1 MKIRKINRIKEKK
14 RVLLVPLDWGL
25 GHATRCIPLI
35 RLLIKQQVE
44 VFVAGEGKIIALLEK
59 ELPEI
64 VILPLKGYRVSYS
77 KHRNNLLIKLLF
89 QLPKVLNAIRM
100 EQKWLQCVILEH
112 QIDAVISDNRF
123 GLYNNNIP
131 SVFITHQLSI
141 QTGNKWLNR
150 VAQKINYSYINKFND
165 CWVPDLAGS
174 INLAEELSHPAIL
187 PVTPVS
193 YLGILSRCTKVQ
205 VKKNIDLLILVS
217 GPEPQRTIF
226 ETIFLNELKD
236 TTLSVVLLR
245 GLPGEQKTISIENK
259 KVTVFNHLSSK
270 ELNQLM
276 QEAELVIARSGYSSI
291 MDLVSLHQKAILV
304 PTPGQTEQEYLARI
318 LMKKG
323 LFYSARQENFSL
335 KSVLEKVK
343 GFKFNEQ
350 VLNPEFDEALLIKW
364 LDKIKS
370 TV

>member
-1 MKIRKINRIKEKK
+1 MKIRKINRNKEKK

-64 VILPLKGYRVSYS
+64 VILPLKGYRVSYAN
-77 KHRNNLLIKLLF
+77 HRNKLLIKLLF
-89 QLPKVLNAIRM
+89 QFPKVLNTIRM
-100 EQKWLQCVILEH
+100 EQKWLQQTIIEH

-123 GLYNNNIP
+123 GLYSSKIP

-141 QTGNKWLNR
+141 QTGNNWLNR
-150 VAQKINYSYINKFND
+150 LAQKVNYSLINKFNE

-174 INLAEELSHPAIL
+174 SNLGEELSHPVIL
-187 PVTPVS
+187 PAIPVS
-193 YLGILSRCTKVQ
+193 YLGILSRCSKVQ
-205 VKKNIDLLILVS
+205 VQKNIDLLVLVS

-226 ETIFLNELKD
+226 ENILLNELRD
-236 TTLSVVLLR
+236 TSLSVVLLR
-245 GLPGEQKTISIENK
+245 GLPGDEKTISIENK
-259 KVTVFNHLSSK
+259 KLTIFNHLATE
-270 ELNQLM
+270 ELNHLM
-276 QEAELVIARSGYSSI
+276 QEAELVIARSGYSTI

-304 PTPGQTEQEYLARI
+304 PTPGQTEQEYLASI

-323 LFYSARQENFSL
+323 LFYSASQKNFSL
-335 KSVLEKVK
+335 KSVLEKIK
-343 GFKFNEQ
+343 DFKFNEPA
-350 VLNPEFDEALLIKW
+350 LNPELDESVLIKW
-364 LDKIKS
+364 LEKIKS
-370 TV
+370 AV

>member
-1 MKIRKINRIKEKK
+1 M
-14 RVLLVPLDWGL
+14 
-25 GHATRCIPLI
+25 
-35 RLLIKQQVE
+35 
-44 VFVAGEGKIIALLEK
+44 
-59 ELPEI
+59 
-64 VILPLKGYRVSYS
+64 
-77 KHRNNLLIKLLF
+77 
-89 QLPKVLNAIRM
+89 
-100 EQKWLQCVILEH
+100 
-112 QIDAVISDNRF
+112 
-123 GLYNNNIP
+123 
-131 SVFITHQLSI
+131 
-141 QTGNKWLNR
+141 
-150 VAQKINYSYINKFND
+150 
-165 CWVPDLAGS
+165 
-174 INLAEELSHPAIL
+174 
-187 PVTPVS
+187 
-193 YLGILSRCTKVQ
+193 Q